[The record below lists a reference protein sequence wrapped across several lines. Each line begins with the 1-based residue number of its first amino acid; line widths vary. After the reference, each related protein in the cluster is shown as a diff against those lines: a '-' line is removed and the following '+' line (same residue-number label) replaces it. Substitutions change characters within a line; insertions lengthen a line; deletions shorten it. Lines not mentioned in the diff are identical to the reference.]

1 MMQNKVATCYDAKTR
16 WPPVMMQNKV
26 ATCYDA
32 KQGGH
37 LL

>member
-16 WPPVMMQNKV
+16 WPPVMMQ
-26 ATCYDA
+26 